1 MGVRACVQEG
11 NGGMR
16 GGVGLDLRG
25 DKHPQPSGQWV
36 LLRVERSHVCMQW
49 VGGSGKCG

>member
-25 DKHPQPSGQWV
+25 AKHPQPSGQWV
-36 LLRVERSHVCMQW
+36 LLRVELPRVC
-49 VGGSGKCG
+49 VRGGGKCG